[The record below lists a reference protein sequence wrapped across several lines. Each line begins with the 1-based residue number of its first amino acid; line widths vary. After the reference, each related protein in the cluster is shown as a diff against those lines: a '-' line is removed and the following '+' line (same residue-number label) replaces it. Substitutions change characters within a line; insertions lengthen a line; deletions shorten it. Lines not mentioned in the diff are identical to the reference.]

1 MLIISVQTIKT
12 VDETE
17 MQKTTTTTKKKQ
29 RQKGTRRTKA
39 IVKGWELNDFVVHL
53 S

>member
-17 MQKTTTTTKKKQ
+17 MQKTTTTTTKKI
-29 RQKGTRRTKA
+29 KA
-39 IVKGWELNDFVVHL
+39 ERNKENKSYSERVRAK
-53 S
+53 